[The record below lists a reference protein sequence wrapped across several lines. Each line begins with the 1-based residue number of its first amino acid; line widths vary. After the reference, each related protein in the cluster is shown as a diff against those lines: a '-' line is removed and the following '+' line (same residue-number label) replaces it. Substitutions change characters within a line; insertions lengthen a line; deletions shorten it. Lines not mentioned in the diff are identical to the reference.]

1 MTSRK
6 NELLAKV
13 MEYDEYR
20 FLSAHLASQVESREQ
35 VEAMTGQFTQKY
47 LQGVRQLRTYVKA
60 SYATAALFV
69 VAHLAGLLDMA
80 QVVPRVSNFLL
91 FGAVLACLWVVG
103 YMWIGSKEVET
114 LPELNE
120 LRPLANTSDA
130 LLALQWIE
138 KGDPLVLEWRALA
151 LKERGALYQF
161 DLSIIAG
168 LAKGA
173 EADRRRAEQAERE
186 EAIRAELR
194 AATERLHALT

>member
-1 MTSRK
+1 
-6 NELLAKV
+6 
-13 MEYDEYR
+13 
-20 FLSAHLASQVESREQ
+20 
-35 VEAMTGQFTQKY
+35 
-47 LQGVRQLRTYVKA
+47 
-60 SYATAALFV
+60 
-69 VAHLAGLLDMA
+69 
-80 QVVPRVSNFLL
+80 
-91 FGAVLACLWVVG
+91 
-103 YMWIGSKEVET
+103 MWIGSKEVET

>member
-13 MEYDEYR
+13 VAYDQGR
-20 FLSAHLASQVESREQ
+20 FLSAHLAAQVEAREQ
-35 VEAMTGQFTQKY
+35 VEALTGELTKKY
-47 LQGVRQLRTYVKA
+47 LRGVRQLRAYVKA
-60 SYATAALFV
+60 SYAVAALLV
-69 VAHLAGLLDMA
+69 VAYLAGLLDME
-80 QVVPRVSNFLL
+80 QVVPRVPNFLL
-91 FGAVLACLWVVG
+91 FGGTLACLWVAG
-103 YMWIGSKEVET
+103 YVCIGKDVEW
-114 LPELNE
+114 LPELKE
-120 LRPLANTSDA
+120 LRPLADTPDA

-138 KGDPLVLEWRALA
+138 KGEPLVLEWRALA

-194 AATERLHALT
+194 AATERLHTLA